1 MSSKRKVRGQTGTSA
16 DELLKLAQEVDQHL
30 SFIRQRLREPLETE
44 FARGGLTGPQRMVMQ
59 ALVQSEGLSLKQ
71 LSRQVSLA
79 HSTVSG
85 IVDRLQA
92 RGMVGRRKDESDGRA
107 TVIAP
112 SSEVRDFLAN
122 RMPELAMSPLTEAL
136 RDATDSEKA
145 TVLRGLKTLRALVE
159 RTRPRLEEN
168 AAPIHPKQ

>member
-1 MSSKRKVRGQTGTSA
+1 MSSRSTTKQEA
-16 DELLKLAQEVDQHL
+16 LHKLAQEVDQHL
-30 SFIRQRLREPLETE
+30 SIIRQRLREPLETE

-71 LSRQVSLA
+71 LSAQVSLA

-92 RGMVGRRKDESDGRA
+92 RGMVVRSRDEADGRA

-112 SSEVRDFLAN
+112 SAPVRDFLAN
-122 RMPELAMSPLTEAL
+122 RMPELAISPLTEAL
-136 RDATDSEKA
+136 RGASNSEQP
-145 TVLRGLKTLRALVE
+145 TVLRGLRKLRALIE
-159 RTRPRLEEN
+159 QSRTKG
-168 AAPIHPKQ
+168 AH

>member
-1 MSSKRKVRGQTGTSA
+1 MSSKSTNKQEA
-16 DELLKLAQEVDQHL
+16 LHKLAHEVDQHL
-30 SFIRQRLREPLETE
+30 SVIRQRLREPLETE

-71 LSRQVSLA
+71 LSAQVSLA

-92 RGMVGRRKDESDGRA
+92 RGMVVRSRDEADGRA

-112 SSEVRDFLAN
+112 SAPVRDFLAN
-122 RMPELAMSPLTEAL
+122 RMPELAINPLTEAL
-136 RDATDSEKA
+136 RGASDSEQA
-145 TVLRGLKTLRALVE
+145 TVLRGLRKLRALIE
-159 RTRPRLEEN
+159 LSRT
-168 AAPIHPKQ
+168 KD

>member
-1 MSSKRKVRGQTGTSA
+1 MSSRSTTKQEA
-16 DELLKLAQEVDQHL
+16 LHKLAQEVDQHL
-30 SFIRQRLREPLETE
+30 SVIRQRLREPLETE

-71 LSRQVSLA
+71 LSAQVSLA

-92 RGMVGRRKDESDGRA
+92 RGMVVRSRDEADGRA

-112 SSEVRDFLAN
+112 SAPVRDFLAN
-122 RMPELAMSPLTEAL
+122 RMPELAISPLTEAL
-136 RDATDSEKA
+136 RGASDSEQA
-145 TVLRGLKTLRALVE
+145 TVLRGLRKLRALIE
-159 RTRPRLEEN
+159 QGRTRP
-168 AAPIHPKQ
+168 

>member
-1 MSSKRKVRGQTGTSA
+1 MKTPRLPSA
-16 DELLKLAQEVDQHL
+16 DEALRKLAQEVDQHL
-30 SFIRQRLREPLETE
+30 SIIRQRLREPLETE

-71 LSRQVSLA
+71 LSAQISLA

-92 RGMVGRRKDESDGRA
+92 RGMVVRSRDEADGRA

-112 SSEVRDFLAN
+112 SAPVRDFLAN
-122 RMPELAMSPLTEAL
+122 RMPELAISPLTEAL
-136 RDATDSEKA
+136 RGASNSEQA
-145 TVLRGLKTLRALVE
+145 TVLRGLRKLRALIE
-159 RTRPRLEEN
+159 QSRT
-168 AAPIHPKQ
+168 KD

>member
-1 MSSKRKVRGQTGTSA
+1 MKTPSLSFT
-16 DELLKLAQEVDQHL
+16 DEPLLKLAQEIDQHL
-30 SFIRQRLREPLETE
+30 SVIRQRLREPLEAE
-44 FARGGLTGPQRMVMQ
+44 FASGGLTGPQRMVMQ

-92 RGMVGRRKDESDGRA
+92 RGMVVRQKDESDGRA

-136 RDATDSEKA
+136 GDATDSEKA
-145 TVLRGLKTLRALVE
+145 TVLRGLKKLRALVE
-159 RTRPRLEEN
+159 RTRPRT
-168 AAPIHPKQ
+168 